1 MTDFVLGCYKPSLQ
15 LTDLLYNSMEALIS
29 DGSVYKNMQ
38 ETSKLYEEAMS
49 DCGQIAGEMKEVAE
63 SFEEIQNS
71 PDWEQTFVALFEE
84 NKDDLMQLMQEQ
96 LKDWK
101 VSKFFDAGMSAG
113 SIETLILSKFDG
125 NNEEQPDDQIQESSD
140 EAESL

>member
-1 MTDFVLGCYKPSLQ
+1 MTDFVLDCYKPSLQ
-15 LTDLLYNSMEALIS
+15 LTDLLYNSMDALIS

-49 DCGQIAGEMKEVAE
+49 DCGLIAGEMKAVAE

-101 VSKFFDAGMSAG
+101 VSKFFDAGISAG
-113 SIETLILSKFDG
+113 SIETLILSKFNG
-125 NNEEQPDDQIQESSD
+125 NNEEQPDDQIQESSE